1 MPLLMRWLL
10 LTLPLAAALP
20 ACAQQS
26 SARAPSW
33 DTPIPAAEPRA
44 QLRLQLDLEPV
55 SDCDERFDL
64 ALYEE
69 RGVELSSW
77 DELSHGCSERRVTVR
92 YVPGRVL
99 RDALLLR
106 IRKISRKAEVV
117 ER

>member
-1 MPLLMRWLL
+1 MRWLA
-10 LTLPLAAALP
+10 LTVPLAAALP
-20 ACAQQS
+20 GCAQHS
-26 SARAPSW
+26 STRSPGW

-44 QLRLQLDLEPV
+44 QLQLQLDLEPV

-77 DELSHGCSERRVTVR
+77 DERGALGHGCSERRVTVR
-92 YVPGRVL
+92 YVPGRVS
-99 RDALLLR
+99 RDALLTR
-106 IRKISRKAEVV
+106 IRKISRKVEVV